1 MEPRYD
7 GFRAALTG
15 TWNMLLEIFKGILSI
30 QTPFNMIVLIV
41 LFGCVAG
48 VLTGIAAQIRK
59 YGCHRQDVDFKRE
72 LVDRG
77 LSADEIERI
86 IKARSNEP
94 AEACDE

>member
-1 MEPRYD
+1 
-7 GFRAALTG
+7 
-15 TWNMLLEIFKGILSI
+15 MLLELFKDVISM

-41 LFGCVAG
+41 LFGSVAG
-48 VLTGIAAQIRK
+48 VLTGIATQIRK

-86 IKARSNEP
+86 IKAQANEP
-94 AEACDE
+94 ATSSEDA